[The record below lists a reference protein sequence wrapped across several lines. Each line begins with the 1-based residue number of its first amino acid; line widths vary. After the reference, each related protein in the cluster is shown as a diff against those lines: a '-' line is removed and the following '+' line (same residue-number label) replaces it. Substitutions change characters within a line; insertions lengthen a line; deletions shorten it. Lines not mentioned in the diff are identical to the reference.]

1 MNLTKILTLVIFLGA
16 LAVGYLLYDSI
27 DSTIEKD
34 REIKRVE
41 AQVKKKLE
49 MIRDAQIAYQ
59 STYGDYA
66 DTWEKLISYVDSG
79 NIWLIQRTE
88 TIKML
93 AYGAEES
100 TISYDTLGSIPVKD
114 SLFKKSQFPN
124 FDPMRLPE
132 LPHAPGKY
140 FSLFAKDS
148 IRSGVSVDY
157 IEVVDTY
164 PFDLT
169 RTEDADID
177 NRRPLR
183 FGSRTE
189 ITLAGN
195 WQ

>member
-124 FDPMRLPE
+124 FDPMKLPE

>member
-1 MNLTKILTLVIFLGA
+1 MNLTKILTIVIFIGA
-16 LAVGYLLYDSI
+16 LAVGYLLLDSI
-27 DSTIEKD
+27 DSTIKEEK
-34 REIKRVE
+34 EIKRVE
-41 AQVKKKLE
+41 QMVKDKLG
-49 MIRDAQIAYQ
+49 MIRDAHVAYQ
-59 STYGDYA
+59 GTYGDYA

-79 NIWLIQRTE
+79 KIFLIQRTE

-100 TISYDTLGSIPVKD
+100 TITYDTLGFKMVRD
-114 SLFKKSQFPN
+114 SLFKPEDYPN
-124 FDPMRLPE
+124 FDPTKLPE

-140 FSLFAKDS
+140 FSLYAKDS
-148 IRSGVSVDY
+148 IRSGVNVDY

-164 PFDLT
+164 PFDRT
-169 RTEDADID
+169 RKDDAEIE

-189 ITLAGN
+189 ITTAGN

>member
-1 MNLTKILTLVIFLGA
+1 MNLTKILTVVIFAGA
-16 LAVGYLLYDSI
+16 LVVGYLLYDSI
-27 DSTIEKD
+27 DSTIEEAK
-34 REIKRVE
+34 EIKRVE
-41 AQVKKKLE
+41 DLVKTKLG

-59 STYGDYA
+59 GNYGDYA
-66 DTWEKLISYVDSG
+66 DTWESLIAYVDTG
-79 NIWLIQRTE
+79 KIWLIQRTE
-88 TIKML
+88 KITML
-93 AYGAEES
+93 AYGAERSEFL
-100 TISYDTLGSIPVKD
+100 YDTLGFKMVRD
-114 SLFKKSQFPN
+114 SLFKASLYPN

-140 FSLFAKDS
+140 FSLYARDS
-148 IRSGVSVDY
+148 VRSGVNVDY

-169 RTEDADID
+169 RTEDAEID

-189 ITLAGN
+189 ITTAGN